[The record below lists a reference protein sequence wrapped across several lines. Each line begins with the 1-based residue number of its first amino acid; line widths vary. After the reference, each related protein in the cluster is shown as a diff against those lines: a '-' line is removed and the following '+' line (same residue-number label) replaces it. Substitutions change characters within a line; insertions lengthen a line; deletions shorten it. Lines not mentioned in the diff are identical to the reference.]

1 MEQLN
6 PDQINKEI
14 TRLKGEYNFE
24 AKRISHPFY
33 TRQMKSTDSDAIQK
47 ARIKM
52 HEILTS
58 LRTLQH
64 KLSKVLTERN

>member
-33 TRQMKSTDSDAIQK
+33 TRQMKSTDSEALQK
-47 ARIKM
+47 ARVKM
-52 HEILTS
+52 HEILTN

>member
-6 PDQINKEI
+6 LDQINKDI
-14 TRLKGEYNFE
+14 AKLKGEYNFE

-33 TRQMKSTDSDAIQK
+33 TRQIKSTDSEAVQK

-52 HEILTS
+52 HEILTN